1 MFHSETKFAN
11 HCAKVYEQLRKDYPA
26 LFSTLEETQMNNF
39 GARDAKSRK
48 TASDATQLKN
58 KLANKK
64 FVLTLS
70 GVCDIYDTFGH
81 GIDILQIVSILPH
94 EQFDKLHEVCI
105 EKLLQMSKVIQCHEK
120 CSMSKEGKK
129 ICLWPKYHSD
139 LQSIIATGK
148 YRGIPILDNDP
159 EQNRTWIFYNCAK

>member
-1 MFHSETKFAN
+1 MRKADKLRQMLHS
-11 HCAKVYEQLRKDYPA
+11 LRTN
-26 LFSTLEETQMNNF
+26 LQQEVCFNTLWSL
-39 GARDAKSRK
+39 RYLRH
-48 TASDATQLKN
+48 
-58 KLANKK
+58 
-64 FVLTLS
+64 VWP
-70 GVCDIYDTFGH
+70 Y

-120 CSMSKEGKK
+120 CPMSKVGKK